1 MNTLKKIA
9 LAATAIMAM
18 VACNSGSKT
27 KTSETKED
35 KAPTEV
41 ATTLPA
47 KTFDINILMQSALEG
62 KTAAIQE
69 ALDNGF
75 DPNTVDENKRTAL
88 MLASYNGHNEIAKIL
103 IANGAD
109 VNLTDTIH
117 RTALMY
123 ASTGP
128 FLPTVMTLLEAGAET
143 NIQDNEE
150 KWTAVMMAASEGQL
164 EVIKALIAH
173 GADLKMVDV
182 DGESSW
188 DFANSNGHKAVADYI
203 KSQTK

>member
-9 LAATAIMAM
+9 LSAMAILAM

-27 KTSETKED
+27 KTAETTESQ
-35 KAPTEV
+35 AQTEV

-47 KTFDINILMQSALEG
+47 KTFDINIVVQSALEG
-62 KTAAIQE
+62 KTAAIKE

-75 DPNTVDENKRTAL
+75 DPNAVDENKRTAL
-88 MLASYNGHNEIAKIL
+88 MLASYNGHNEIAKLL
-103 IANGAD
+103 IAKGAD

-143 NIQDNEE
+143 NITDTEE
-150 KWTAVMMAASEGQL
+150 NWTAVMMAASEGQL
-164 EVIKALIAH
+164 EIIKALVAH

-188 DFANSNGHKAVADYI
+188 DFANSKGHTAVADYI